1 MPPTRSTRPLHA
13 GVLAA
18 VTLLLACGTGPAPAP
33 PPAPAGTPAPA
44 QPRTPT
50 PPTTAALSTPAEA
63 SGWQAISSHAQ
74 ITTFYRELQ
83 VRSPEVRML
92 HLGTSREGRELVTVT
107 LARPAVT
114 SPAEAHASGKPILFI
129 GAQVHGDEP
138 AGMEGLMLFA
148 RELALG
154 SLRPLLDDLIFVF
167 VPQINPDAGEA
178 GSWGTRTNPSG
189 YNMNRDYARLDNPEI
204 RAFVNRGL
212 VRWEPHVI
220 VDAHEAQGP
229 PRYYDFYTSYP
240 RNHGAPQLQALLEAE
255 VVPALV
261 QALQAAGFNHYFY
274 HTVPG
279 GIADVVRQSG
289 ALERAD
295 GAAGTDGMLELPA
308 RLQDAIPAIT
318 FGGGGTRSLSSYG
331 GPHGAITLLYES
343 LRRRDARIGLER
355 RARMQYV
362 AMEGLARYVAENRS
376 KVLATVAEAREH
388 VIARGAV
395 WDEADSIPVTWE
407 SYVTRNQP
415 YTIVVDDRPVQVSIP
430 IRDGRRPDR
439 MRVRPVGYL
448 IESHRGDVAEHLAL
462 HGVVVE
468 RLLEPATVEVESF
481 RVDSVTYSG
490 PSEGII
496 PRDFTVTLQPQT
508 LEVPTGTWIARAAQ
522 RRAGLLFHWMEPEDA
537 DSYAAGG
544 WFINHEGEGNLFPV
558 HRLRALPAV
567 PMQVRGA
574 EDFR

>member
-1 MPPTRSTRPLHA
+1 MPSSLPLRA
-13 GVLAA
+13 GAPLAA
-18 VTLLLACGTGPAPAP
+18 ALLLLACAS
-33 PPAPAGTPAPA
+33 APA
-44 QPRTPT
+44 QTPVAS
-50 PPTTAALSTPAEA
+50 PAPTGDLPTPAEA
-63 SGWQAISSHAQ
+63 TGWQEISSHAQ
-74 ITTFYRELQ
+74 VTEFYRELQ
-83 VRSPEVRML
+83 VRSPEVRIM
-92 HLGTSREGRELVTVT
+92 HLGTSRQGRELLTVT

-114 SPAEAHASGKPILFI
+114 SPPEAHATGKPILFI

-154 SLRPLLDDLIFVF
+154 SLQGLLDDVIFVF

-178 GSWGTRTNPSG
+178 GEWGTRTNPSG

-212 VRWEPHVI
+212 VEWEPHVL

-261 QALQAAGFNHYFY
+261 RSLEAAGFNHYFY

-279 GIADVVRQSG
+279 AIARVVRQSG
-289 ALERAD
+289 ALD
-295 GAAGTDGMLELPA
+295 GTDAAGTLEFPPA
-308 RLQDAIPAIT
+308 LQDSLPPIS

-343 LRRRDARIGLER
+343 LRRRDSRIGLER

-362 AMEGLARYVAENRS
+362 AMEGLARWVADNPT

-388 VIARGAV
+388 MIARGAR

-415 YTIVVDDRPVQVSIP
+415 YTIVVDDRPVEVNIP
-430 IRDGRRPDR
+430 IRDGRRPER

-481 RVDSVTYSG
+481 RVESVTRSG

-496 PRDFTVTLQPQT
+496 PRDFTVELEPRTM
-508 LEVPTGTWIARAAQ
+508 EVPAGTWIARAAQ
-522 RRAGLLFHWMEPEDA
+522 KRAGLLFHWMEPEDG

-544 WFINHEGEGNLFPV
+544 WFINHEGEGDLFPV
-558 HRLRALPAV
+558 HRLRELPRV
-567 PMQVRGA
+567 PMQVR
-574 EDFR
+574 